1 MFAKFGENKTTG
13 MESTILTK
21 KKSTAQKNIDIIVG
35 DQVLKGARP
44 PMTDE
49 EFFELCRNNPDA
61 RIEQDQNGNISL
73 MSPVSYNAGNFEA
86 EILGDLIIWN
96 RKYKLGKTFSP
107 STLFVL
113 PDGQKRMPDAAW
125 VSNEKHEKLP
135 AEEREQFAA
144 IVPDF
149 VIEVRS
155 PSDDLAALRQK
166 MTDAWLANGVRL
178 AWLIDPVGKKAWS
191 YKPGREPIFF
201 ENFDAALSGE
211 DVLPGFE
218 LNLPEIMEE

>member
-1 MFAKFGENKTTG
+1 

-21 KKSTAQKNIDIIVG
+21 KKSAAQKNIDIIVG

-49 EFFELCRNNPDA
+49 EFYELCRNNPDA

-73 MSPVSYNAGNFEA
+73 MSPVSLSSGKSEHL
-86 EILGDLIIWN
+86 IQVLLGIWN
-96 RKYKLGKTFSP
+96 LKHKKGEAFSP

-113 PDGQKRMPDAAW
+113 PDGQKRMADASW
-125 VSNEKHEKLP
+125 ISHERLKALP
-135 AEEREQFAA
+135 KETWEPFAP

-155 PSDDLAALRQK
+155 PSDDLETLQRK
-166 MTDAWLANGVRL
+166 MTDGWLANGVRL
-178 AWLIDPVGKKAWS
+178 VWLIDPVGKKAWS
-191 YKPGREPIFF
+191 YKPGREPISF

-218 LNLPEIMEE
+218 LNLPEIIEE

>member
-1 MFAKFGENKTTG
+1 MFDKFGENKTTG
-13 MESTILTK
+13 MESTILKK
-21 KKSTAQKNIDIIVG
+21 KKSTAQKTIDIIVG

-44 PMTDE
+44 PMLDE

-61 RIEQDQNGNISL
+61 RIEQDQYGNINV
-73 MSPVSYNAGNFEA
+73 MSPVSYNSGNFEA

-96 RKYKLGKTFSP
+96 RKTKLGKPFSP

-125 VSNEKHEKLP
+125 ISNEKHNKLP
-135 AEEREQFAA
+135 PEEREQFAA

-155 PSDDLAALRQK
+155 PSDELEALQRK
-166 MTDAWLANGVRL
+166 MTEAWLANGVRL
-178 AWLIDPVGKKAWS
+178 AWLIDPVEKKAWS
-191 YKPGREPIFF
+191 YKPGREPLFF
-201 ENFDAALSGE
+201 KNFDATLSGE

-218 LNLPEIMEE
+218 LKLSEIIEE

>member
-1 MFAKFGENKTTG
+1 
-13 MESTILTK
+13 MESTILK
-21 KKSTAQKNIDIIVG
+21 KKKGTAQKTIDIIVG

-44 PMTDE
+44 PMMDE

-61 RIEQDQNGNISL
+61 RIEQDQHGNINV
-73 MSPVSYNAGNFEA
+73 MSPVSLSSSKSEHL
-86 EILGDLIIWN
+86 IQVLLGIWN
-96 RKYKLGKTFSP
+96 LKHKKGEAFSP

-113 PDGQKRMPDAAW
+113 PDGQKRMADASWISQERLKALPKEAW
-125 VSNEKHEKLP
+125 ES
-135 AEEREQFAA
+135 FAP

-155 PSDDLAALRQK
+155 PSDELEALQRK
-166 MTDAWLANGVRL
+166 MTEAWLANGVRL
-178 AWLIDPVGKKAWS
+178 AWLIDPVEKKAWS

-201 ENFDAALSGE
+201 ENFNATLSGE

-218 LNLPEIMEE
+218 LKLSEIIEE